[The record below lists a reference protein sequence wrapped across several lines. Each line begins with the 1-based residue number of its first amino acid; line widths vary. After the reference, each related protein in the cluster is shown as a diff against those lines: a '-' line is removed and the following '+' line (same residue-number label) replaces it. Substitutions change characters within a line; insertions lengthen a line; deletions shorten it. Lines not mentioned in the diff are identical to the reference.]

1 MYSDA
6 GQCKYAATCAREN
19 VTDRQVG
26 QDSDCNDATSN
37 HKNFSLHAARSQVRM
52 LTGSL

>member
-6 GQCKYAATCAREN
+6 RQCKSAATYAGKN
-19 VTDRQVG
+19 VTDRQVE

-37 HKNFSLHAARSQVRM
+37 CKNFSLHGARRQVRM
-52 LTGSL
+52 LTESL